1 MRPKGVIVLLVV
13 LALFGAAMYFF
24 SDEFFE
30 HQIENIGASIVG
42 AKVEIDNFELSLLG
56 LSVSLDRLQVANPN
70 DTWEN
75 MFETGRMAFDMELG
89 PLARKKVVV
98 NEVAIQDVRLGAR
111 RETDGK
117 IEKTAVTEEPG
128 WIDHAAANLK
138 QQVADAPVL
147 NLGILKQKINV
158 DSLVKTFDIQAVGKI
173 ENAREQAQ
181 ATFATWQQNL
191 AQFRPQD
198 DLKRIEQQAAT
209 IKPDQISNVEEL
221 VSTADKTK
229 KLMDELNA
237 IKKDIEAKKQAATTD
252 LQQVTAP
259 FSKVDNWLSEDFN
272 AIKAKAN
279 IGDFSA
285 QNIGKMLFGEVVLAP
300 AIEWL
305 EYVRMAREY
314 MPVAQQF
321 MASGQVKK
329 PPRFEGQ
336 DIPFQLYNNKPKF
349 LLERLAL
356 SAAGNQ
362 ADTSRALRLN
372 GLVEGIT
379 SQPSVYGKPLTF
391 DLKALLPNANAY
403 NLTGVLDHTG
413 EVPEDR
419 FQARASG
426 IKFGRIN
433 LPQRPHLPI
442 ALDAN
447 KGSITANFDVIGK
460 EIDFKVEFAASPV
473 SFSFAEQQ
481 ANSNIISRVTHE
493 VFAAIDHLNL
503 GAGISGIGEDVRL
516 SISSNIDD
524 ILADR
529 IRDVVGKSVEQ
540 ARQEIRKR
548 LEEIIMPKKEQA
560 LAFVAENKQK
570 ITSELDKLDQMVQD
584 QISVVES
591 KKQELEAEVEKR
603 KEEGLEDVKDKLK
616 DIFKRN

>member
-117 IEKTAVTEEPG
+117 IEKTVVTEEPG

-221 VSTADKTK
+221 VSTVDKTK

-349 LLERLAL
+349 LLERLVL

-362 ADTSRALRLN
+362 ADTSRALRLS

-379 SQPSVYGKPLTF
+379 SQPSVYGEPLTF

-447 KGSITANFDVIGK
+447 KGSITANFNVIGK
-460 EIDFKVEFAASPV
+460 ELDFKVEFAASPV

-493 VFAAIDHLNL
+493 VFAGIDHLNL